1 MGNDLG
7 NSVWPEWQ
15 IVKEIGRGSF
25 GVVYEAVRTE
35 YQVKSR
41 SAIKVISI
49 PPNDA
54 EVDALRSEGLS
65 VADTKKYFQEV
76 VNEFISEIQIMES
89 LKGVQNIVS
98 VEDYKVVERTQ
109 EIGWDIYIR
118 MELLTPF
125 SSYIC
130 GRELRE
136 KEVVKLGCD
145 ICTALEFCAKR
156 GVIHRDIK
164 PANIFVNDFGDFKL
178 GDFGI
183 ARQLENITGA
193 LSRKGTYDYMAPEV
207 GQGMNYDA
215 SVDIYSLGL
224 VLYRIMNK
232 NRLPFIETEWQ
243 KRNPGERMKAVQ
255 RRMDGEYFPPPS
267 DASNNLSQIILCAC
281 EPNPRRRFHSATA
294 MKNALLSLYEDVNY
308 DADDDREGFED
319 ELSDKALTAWMTL
332 QENSVPDGN
341 RAGNEDRIQNRNAAG
356 DSGEKENGQSGRQAE
371 VQSNRRLIVLAV
383 LLGLLVTG
391 AAAYALPRLVTRIAD
406 MDIISEMKTPTPTP
420 EPTPTLEPT
429 PTSEPT
435 PTPEPTPTMAA
446 AAEPADLKLGNLLI
460 GDGAPLVAYRICR
473 DGQGLYYENGIG
485 GDAIDKENRFRL
497 YLDFLSEE
505 YRYFQGKV
513 ILNYDLAKDEHPS
526 GYVEIYLDDA
536 LAFSSRIKG
545 KEYEPE
551 SFCLELTGKREM
563 EIVIYGANVVR
574 LADAAFSMEKTE
586 CRSMERLSEE
596 LENPL
601 SNLPVISEVNGL
613 RLLTN
618 TRDNQGETYCSV
630 LAGKE
635 SDCVNT
641 VTYALD
647 GKYTA
652 FSARA
657 ILNYQYR
664 DVYPTSTYIRV
675 EVDGEQ
681 KYQTETIQKGMLP
694 EDFTINVAGAR
705 KLTISIEGKNYA
717 RLVNVKLR

>member
-1 MGNDLG
+1 MGNNLG

-35 YQVKSR
+35 DQVKSR

-54 EVDALRSEGLS
+54 GVDALRSKGLS

-76 VNEFISEIQIMES
+76 VNEFIREIQIMES

-164 PANIFVNDFGDFKL
+164 PANIFVSDFGDFKL

-207 GQGMNYDA
+207 WRGMNYDA

-224 VLYRIMNK
+224 VLYRIMNR

-243 KRNPGERMKAVQ
+243 RRNPGERMKAIE
-255 RRMDGEYFPPPS
+255 RRMDGEYFPAPS
-267 DASNNLSQIILCAC
+267 DASDNLSQIILCAC
-281 EPNPRRRFHSATA
+281 EPNPHSRFHSATA
-294 MKNALLSLYEDVNY
+294 MKNALLSLYEDLNY
-308 DADDDREGFED
+308 DVDDDGKIFED
-319 ELSDKALTAWMTL
+319 ELSDKDLTTWMEL
-332 QENSVPDGN
+332 QENSVPDGR
-341 RAGNEDRIQNRNAAG
+341 RAGNVAAG
-356 DSGEKENGQSGRQAE
+356 SGEKENDQSGIRTEAR
-371 VQSNRRLIVLAV
+371 SDRRWIVLAV
-383 LLGLLVTG
+383 LLGVLVTG
-391 AAAYALPRLVTRIAD
+391 AAACAVPRLATKFAD
-406 MDIISEMKTPTPTP
+406 MDILKEMRALAPKPTPTAEPTPTPTP
-420 EPTPTLEPT
+420 TA
-429 PTSEPT
+429 EPT
-435 PTPEPTPTMAA
+435 PTPTLTVAA
-446 AAEPADLKLGNLLI
+446 AAKTADLKLGNLLI
-460 GDGAPLVAYRICR
+460 GEGSPLVEYRVCR

-485 GDAIDKENRFRL
+485 GDAIDKENRFKL

-513 ILNYDLAKDEHPS
+513 LLNYDLAKDEHPS

-536 LAFSSRIKG
+536 LAFSSQIKG
-545 KEYEPE
+545 KDYEPE
-551 SFCLELTGKREM
+551 SFCLELTGKQEM

-574 LADAAFSMEKTE
+574 LADAVFSMEKTE
-586 CRSMERLSEE
+586 CRSMERLPEE
-596 LENPL
+596 LKNPI
-601 SNLPVISEVNGL
+601 SDLPVISEGNGL

-618 TRDNQGETYCSV
+618 ARDNQGETYCSV

-647 GKYTA
+647 GKYSV

-664 DVYPTSTYIRV
+664 DVYPTKTYIRV
-675 EVDGEQ
+675 DVDGEQ

-694 EDFTINVAGAR
+694 EDFTINVAGAQ

-717 RLVNVKLR
+717 RLVDVKLR